1 MQERRGGLIY
11 GGRGRRCHRCGF
23 VTAAAAAFLLS
34 LPCRSRRA
42 ASTRRGGGS
51 RGGDGGGAEGGG
63 GSERR
68 ASAHTPVISLHSRVA
83 AEAGPLGFNYLNV
96 GPLLRHASG
105 MRRASIWYLRV
116 SPRPCA
122 SLCRAQ
128 LVRLPAGDKHL
139 LLTSLEIFIYG
150 DGDAGRCAFQ
160 VIYFIFRK
168 P

>member
-1 MQERRGGLIY
+1 MEA
-11 GGRGRRCHRCGF
+11 GGRRRCHRCGF

-34 LPCRSRRA
+34 LPFHSRRA

-105 MRRASIWYLRV
+105 MRRDLSGICGSRLALARHSAVHNWCDYLRETNI
-116 SPRPCA
+116 S
-122 SLCRAQ
+122 
-128 LVRLPAGDKHL
+128 
-139 LLTSLEIFIYG
+139 Y
-150 DGDAGRCAFQ
+150 
-160 VIYFIFRK
+160 
-168 P
+168 